1 MYLRRTPCNLPF
13 GQRVRFLD
21 CRFHTSNSYLLKRRE
36 PSPHSLLHR
45 IVKTTQASIRN
56 RRNRKFM
63 IQPPPHNPTITDP
76 HNLIP
81 RTLESMR
88 DISPHVEHLNTLPR
102 HITQTIRL
110 HALLP
115 RNPISVLER
124 ILPIL
129 EHSTRAYPTLMEWQA
144 AIVKGG
150 LPFSPI
156 YTQGQYQG

>member
-1 MYLRRTPCNLPF
+1 MTSPGENSSVMYLRRTPCNLPF

-21 CRFHTSNSYLLKRRE
+21 YRFHTSNSYLLKRRE

-129 EHSTRAYPTLMEWQA
+129 KHLAVNEPHS
-144 AIVKGG
+144 IN
-150 LPFSPI
+150 SPDI
-156 YTQGQYQG
+156 SPDIAPVCI